1 MYIVRLKR
9 HLLLLGFLVA
19 GPSLVVGGG
28 VGFLLKVGGSGLPD
42 QHLRGPGVGE
52 NLQKKIRLG

>member
-1 MYIVRLKR
+1 
-9 HLLLLGFLVA
+9 VA

-52 NLQKKIRLG
+52 NLQKKIRLGLVDLL